1 MGNRRGYNYN
11 RANNNWRRY
20 NSGYRYRGG
29 WARPGWGYARPW
41 NHGWY
46 GGWSRPNW
54 GWWGASAAV
63 WGVTT
68 LATAAIINSSV
79 DNAVTTKTEYIVV
92 PNTDYQL
99 YYGSVQP
106 TNDDS
111 VTFLVKAG
119 DGDYQITAD
128 CKAGTLN
135 GQQPGNAS
143 EAELLNAVCQVA
155 FGSV

>member
-1 MGNRRGYNYN
+1 M
-11 RANNNWRRY
+11 
-20 NSGYRYRGG
+20 
-29 WARPGWGYARPW
+29 
-41 NHGWY
+41 
-46 GGWSRPNW
+46 
-54 GWWGASAAV
+54 
-63 WGVTT
+63 
-68 LATAAIINSSV
+68 
-79 DNAVTTKTEYIVV
+79 TTKTEYIVV